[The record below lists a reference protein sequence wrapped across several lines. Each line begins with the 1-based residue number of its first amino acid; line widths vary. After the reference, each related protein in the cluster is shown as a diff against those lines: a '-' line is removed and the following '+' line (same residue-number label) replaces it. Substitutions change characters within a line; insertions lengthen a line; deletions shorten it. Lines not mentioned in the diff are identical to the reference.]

1 MTSAKLYQAHLAALG
16 DMLEDAL
23 SRAAARG
30 LPLDGVLFHAGR
42 EDYYHADDQPV
53 PFRST
58 PHFLRWAPLAGP
70 EHCVLARPGRRPL
83 VIRVAPRDFWYE
95 VTPLADSY
103 WQPSV
108 ELVEVCRL
116 ADAREHLQG
125 AGKLAYVGNSAAAAE
140 ELGIPETMVEPEA
153 LMAPLAWHRGVKTDH
168 EVAQI
173 VRAAEKA
180 AEGHRVARKAFESG
194 ASEKEI
200 HWAFLEAAG
209 QLEAEL
215 PFATITAL
223 DEKIAILHYQNKR
236 GLESAPGK
244 VFMLDAGASHEG
256 YASDITRT
264 WALETA
270 DDLYRALLDAMD
282 ALQRDLVAMVTPGR
296 PYPEI
301 HLEAHRRTALLLAE
315 TGLVR
320 CSAEQALEQ
329 GITRTF
335 LPHGVGHHLGL
346 QVHDVGGHQAGPD
359 GGTAPPPSDHPFLR
373 NTRTLEPG
381 HVVTI
386 EPGIYFCDVLLDE
399 LRSRPEGSEVEWK
412 LVERLAPCGGVRI
425 EDDVLCTPEGARD
438 LTRPLIQGPRG
449 L

>member
-1 MTSAKLYQAHLAALG
+1 MTSAKLYRAHLEALG
-16 DMLEDAL
+16 GMLEDAL
-23 SRAAARG
+23 TRASQKG
-30 LPLDGVLFHAGR
+30 LALDGVLFHAGR
-42 EDYYHADDQPV
+42 ETYYHADDQPV
-53 PFRST
+53 PFRGT
-58 PHFLRWAPLAGP
+58 PHFLRWVPLAGP
-70 EHCVLARPGRRPL
+70 EHCVLARPGHRPL

-103 WQPSV
+103 WQAAV
-108 ELVEVCRL
+108 EVVEVCRL
-116 ADAREHLQG
+116 ADARQYLQG
-125 AGKLAYVGNSAAAAE
+125 SGKLAYVGNSAEAAE
-140 ELGIPETMVEPEA
+140 ELGIPTTLVEPEA
-153 LMAPLAWHRGVKTDH
+153 LMAPLAWHRATKTDH

-173 VRAAEKA
+173 LRAAEKA

-200 HWAFLEAAG
+200 HWAYLEAAG

-215 PFATITAL
+215 PFATITAI

-264 WALETA
+264 WARPEA
-270 DDLYRALLDAMD
+270 DDLYRSLLAAMD

-296 PYPEI
+296 PYAEI

-315 TGLVR
+315 TGIVR

-329 GITRTF
+329 GITRAF

-346 QVHDVGGHQAGPD
+346 QVHDLGGHQAGPD
-359 GGTAPPPSDHPFLR
+359 GGTAPPPAEHPFLR

-399 LRSRPEGSEVEWK
+399 LRERPEGKRVEWK
-412 LVERLAPCGGVRI
+412 LVERLSGHGGVRI